1 MKSPTMSEMRENG
14 LFEDAKEKFENTSK
28 SWKKRWW
35 AVVCDIWDNFV
46 QWQEK
51 YDLDRVAMAIIK
63 KVVKKAVKKI
73 TKRARKTR
81 DDIIEKVPV
90 VFAKGTKLC
99 YLFKFYDSNDELV
112 YTKVGTT
119 ERTINER
126 LTEELRD
133 YRKTKD
139 IKYATIESVFDTGE
153 LFPEGVQDYI
163 KGMWM
168 RKYNK
173 HYVRNDRFA
182 CDIPTEDFNALVTDY
197 LAA

>member
-1 MKSPTMSEMRENG
+1 MKNPTMSEMRENG

-51 YDLDRVAMAIIK
+51 YDLDRVAMTIIK
-63 KVVKKAVKKI
+63 KVAKKI
-73 TKRARKTR
+73 TKRVRKTR
-81 DDIIEKVPV
+81 NDIIEKIPV

-99 YLFKFYDSNDELV
+99 YLFKFYDSNGELV

-119 ERTINER
+119 ERTIHER
-126 LTEELRD
+126 LSEELRD

-139 IKYATIESVFDTGE
+139 IKYATVESVFDTGE

-173 HYVRNDRFA
+173 YYVRNDRFT
-182 CDIPTEDFNALVTDY
+182 CDIPTEDFNTLVTNY